1 MTDLLL
7 IAIAA
12 ATINNFVLTR
22 LLGLCPVL
30 GAGTGIEDVRGVALA
45 TTGVLTIT
53 AGLSY
58 LVERWVLVPYELPY
72 LRIMA
77 FLALTVLT
85 VQGANLL
92 LRRLS
97 TQLPLI
103 TTNCA
108 VLGVALL
115 TAGTSNSLAGAV
127 ALGFGAGLG
136 FSLVVLLFA
145 GLGPRLEQAPVPAAL
160 RGPAISLVTLGI
172 MSLVILGFSGFGT

>member
-1 MTDLLL
+1 MTELLF
-7 IAIAA
+7 IAVAA
-12 ATINNFVLTR
+12 ATINNVVLVR

-30 GAGTGIEDVRGVALA
+30 GSGTHLADIKGVALA

-58 LVERWVLVPYELPY
+58 LLELWVLVPYDVPY
-72 LRIMA
+72 LRIIA

-92 LRRLS
+92 VRRPS

-115 TAGTSNSLAGAV
+115 TASTSSSLAGAI

-136 FSLVVLLFA
+136 FSLVILLFA
-145 GLGPRLEQAPVPAAL
+145 GLGPRLEQTPVPAAL
-160 RGPAISLVTLGI
+160 RGPAITLITLGM
-172 MSLVILGFSGFGT
+172 MSLAVLGFSGFGT